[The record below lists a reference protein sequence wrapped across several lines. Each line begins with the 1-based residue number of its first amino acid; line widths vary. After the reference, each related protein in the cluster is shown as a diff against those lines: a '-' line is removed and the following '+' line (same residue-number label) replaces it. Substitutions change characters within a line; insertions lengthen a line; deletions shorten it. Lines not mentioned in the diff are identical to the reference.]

1 MADDNNTDFQKLVD
15 LMAEN
20 NRATSEIER
29 DGRNTRRH
37 LLEMKNM
44 QTVALDTSKSM
55 ATVFDNFFEAMD
67 ANALSN
73 AEKESERASIFEDMR
88 DTLAGGIDVN
98 TSSGNDVSS
107 KDGKGLMGKLGG
119 MMGGAAMAAGALLAG
134 VGIGAAG
141 LTYAMGKIEELDT
154 TKIKENVDDLLSMA
168 ESDRMTVAN
177 VAGVA
182 ATMTAL
188 GVGLAAF
195 SVGAGAS
202 AAIAKFTEGSN
213 WPQEIKDNVTTLLS
227 IGDIPGMGG
236 DAAAVTATLT
246 GLGVGLAAF
255 GIGKA
260 ADGVGTA
267 ISTFAS
273 GDNFAD
279 NIKKEV
285 ETLLSIDTAG
295 VFETAGLVATLTGLG
310 VGLAAFSVGK
320 GTAGVADAVTKFS
333 GENFAADVKR
343 EVETLLSIDTGAKGD
358 VSGFVKT
365 MTALSAGLVAFA
377 IGKGSAGAAD
387 ALTKFTS
394 GDNFAEDIK
403 KEVDTLLTIGDGAD
417 LERTLAATGSLTA
430 LGAGLTAFG
439 AGKGVNA
446 LADIGSSI
454 VGFFTGSKSPVEQAI
469 EVGEKADTIQA
480 GADAF
485 SAFADVFQ
493 RMSTMG
499 EMSFGDMDEAI
510 EDLDQYTR
518 TLETILQGGTLT
530 DGFNFETDGLA
541 NLTQDVDKAVAN
553 INRVRGALQLEQ
565 NDSAVVQGA
574 SNDQGS
580 KVVNL
585 SAENIELRFPENV
598 GTGQSNNV
606 AVADNRSTAS
616 SVTTNVNMTPND
628 RASST
633 VAGPYG

>member
-73 AEKESERASIFEDMR
+73 AEKERERASIFEDMR

-107 KDGKGLMGKLGG
+107 KDGKGLMSKLGG

-154 TKIKENVDDLLSMA
+154 DKIKENVDDLLSMA

-202 AAIAKFTEGSN
+202 AAIAKFTEGTD

-236 DAAAVTATLT
+236 DAAAVSATLT
-246 GLGVGLAAF
+246 GLGIGLAAF

-267 ISTFAS
+267 ISSFS
-273 GDNFAD
+273 EGNFAD

-285 ETLLSIDTAG
+285 ETLLSIDTG
-295 VFETAGLVATLTGLG
+295 EKGDVSGFVKTLTGLG

-333 GENFAADVKR
+333 GENFAEDIKR

-358 VSGFVKT
+358 VSGFVGT

-387 ALTKFTS
+387 ALTKFTA

-403 KEVDTLLTIGDGAD
+403 REVDTLLTIGDSANLD
-417 LERTLAATGSLTA
+417 RTLAATGSLTA

-446 LADIGSSI
+446 LADIGSSVI
-454 VGFFTGSKSPVEQAI
+454 GFFTGSKSPVEQAI
-469 EVGEKADTIQA
+469 EVGEKADTIHA

-485 SAFADVFQ
+485 SAFADVFE

-499 EMSFGDMDEAI
+499 DISIDMDDAI
-510 EDLDQYTR
+510 EDMVEYTK
-518 TLETILQGGTLT
+518 TLEKILQGGKLT
-530 DGFNFETDGLA
+530 IGKNFTTDGLA
-541 NLTQDVDKAVAN
+541 NLTGDVDKAVAN

-585 SAENIELRFPENV
+585 SAENIELRFPENSS
-598 GTGQSNNV
+598 TGQSNNV

-616 SVTTNVNMTPND
+616 SVTTNVNMSPQNRTS
-628 RASST
+628 AT
-633 VAGPYG
+633 IAGPYG

>member
-107 KDGKGLMGKLGG
+107 KDGKGLMSKLGG

-154 TKIKENVDDLLSMA
+154 DKIKENVDDLLSMA

-202 AAIAKFTEGSN
+202 AAIAKFTEGTD

-236 DAAAVTATLT
+236 DAAAVSATLT
-246 GLGVGLAAF
+246 GLGIGLAAF

-260 ADGVGTA
+260 ADGVGSA
-267 ISTFAS
+267 ISSFS
-273 GDNFAD
+273 EGNFAD

-285 ETLLSIDTAG
+285 ETLLSIETSSAKD
-295 VFETAGLVATLTGLG
+295 TAGLVATLGGLG
-310 VGLAAFSVGK
+310 LGLAAFAVGK
-320 GTAGVADAVTKFS
+320 AGSGVADGVTQFAQ
-333 GENFAADVKR
+333 GDNFAADIKK

-358 VSGFVKT
+358 VSGFVGT

-417 LERTLAATGSLTA
+417 LDRTLAATGSLTA

-499 EMSFGDMDEAI
+499 EMSFGNIDEAI

-585 SAENIELRFPENV
+585 SAENIELRFPENTS
-598 GTGQSNNV
+598 TGQSNNV

-616 SVTTNVNMTPND
+616 SVTTNVNMTPHD
-628 RASST
+628 RSSST

>member
-141 LTYAMGKIEELDT
+141 LTYAMGKIEEMDT
-154 TKIKENVDDLLSMA
+154 SKIKENVDDLLGMA
-168 ESDRMTVAN
+168 ESDRMTVEN

-195 SVGAGAS
+195 SVGSGAA
-202 AAIAKFTEGSN
+202 AAIQKFTEGSN
-213 WPQEIKDNVTTLLS
+213 WPQDIKDNVSTLLS
-227 IGDIPGMGG
+227 IADIPGMGG

-260 ADGVGTA
+260 TDGVGTA
-267 ISTFAS
+267 ISTFAA

-285 ETLLSIDTAG
+285 ETLLSIDTSG

-310 VGLAAFSVGK
+310 VGLAAFSLGK

-333 GENFAADVKR
+333 GENFAEDVKR

-358 VSGFVKT
+358 VGKFVTT
-365 MTALSAGLVAFA
+365 MGLLGAGLVAFST
-377 IGKGSAGAAD
+377 GKGAAGAAD
-387 ALTKFTS
+387 ALGQFTA

-403 KEVDTLLTIGDGAD
+403 REVNTLLTIGEDASM
-417 LERTLAATGSLTA
+417 EKTLAATGALTA

-454 VGFFTGSKSPVEQAI
+454 VGFFTGQKSPVEQAI

-499 EMSFGDMDEAI
+499 EMSFGNMDEAI

-541 NLTQDVDKAVAN
+541 NLTGDVDKAVSN
-553 INRVRGALQLEQ
+553 INRVRDVLQLQ
-565 NDSAVVQGA
+565 SGSGPQVQAEESQSG
-574 SNDQGS
+574 N
-580 KVVNL
+580 KIITI
-585 SAENIELRFPENV
+585 SAENIELRMPQAAAQGN
-598 GTGQSNNV
+598 TV
-606 AVADNRSTAS
+606 AVADNSKK
-616 SVTTNVNMTPND
+616 
-628 RASST
+628 ST
-633 VAGPYG
+633 VQNTIVNTQPKNRVGDTLQNAYG

>member
-1 MADDNNTDFQKLVD
+1 MADDTNFKQLVE

-20 NRATSEIER
+20 NRATGEIER

-37 LLEMKNM
+37 LLEMKKM
-44 QTVALDTSKSM
+44 QSSALEVSQSLS
-55 ATVFDNFFEAMD
+55 TVFDNFFEAMD
-67 ANALSN
+67 ASALSN
-73 AEKESERASIFEDMR
+73 AEKEAERASIFEEMR
-88 DTLAGGIDVN
+88 DQLRDGIKVENTGGG
-98 TSSGNDVSS
+98 GNDVSS
-107 KDGKGLMGKLGG
+107 KDGKSLMGKLGG
-119 MMGGAAMAAGALLAG
+119 LMGGAAMAAGGLLAG

-141 LTYAMGKIEELDT
+141 LTYAMGQLEEMDT
-154 TKIKENVDDLLSMA
+154 SKIKENVDDLLEMA
-168 ESDRMTVAN
+168 ESDRMTVEN

-195 SVGAGAS
+195 SVGSGAA
-202 AAIAKFTEGSN
+202 AAIQKFTEGSD
-213 WPQEIKDNVTTLLS
+213 WPQDIKDNVEKLLS
-227 IGDIPGMGG
+227 IADIPGMGG
-236 DAAAVTATLT
+236 DAAAVTTTLT

-273 GDNFAD
+273 GDNFAE

-343 EVETLLSIDTGAKGD
+343 EVETLLSIDTSKGD
-358 VSGFVKT
+358 LGDFVKT
-365 MTALSAGLVAFA
+365 MGLLGAGLVAFST
-377 IGKGSAGAAD
+377 GKGAAGAAD
-387 ALTKFTS
+387 ALTQFTA

-403 KEVDTLLTIGDGAD
+403 SEVNTLLTIGEDASM
-417 LERTLAATGSLTA
+417 ERTLAATGALTA

-446 LADIGSSI
+446 LAEIGSSI
-454 VGFFTGSKSPVEQAI
+454 VGFFTGQKSPVEQAI

-493 RMSTMG
+493 RMATMG

-510 EDLDQYTR
+510 EDLDQYAR

-530 DGFNFETDGLA
+530 DGRNFKTDGLA
-541 NLTQDVDKAVAN
+541 NLTEDVDKAVAN
-553 INRVRGALQLEQ
+553 IERVRGALQLQ
-565 NDSAVVQGA
+565 QGDSAVVQGA
-574 SNDQGS
+574 DNEQGD

-585 SAENIELRFPENV
+585 SAENIELRFPENA
-598 GTGQSNNV
+598 QPQANNV
-606 AVADNRSTAS
+606 VAADNRSTS
-616 SVTTNVNMTPND
+616 SNVTTNVNMSPQNRT
-628 RASST
+628 SST

>member
-107 KDGKGLMGKLGG
+107 KDGKGLMSKLGG

-154 TKIKENVDDLLSMA
+154 DKIKENVDDLLSMA

-195 SVGAGAS
+195 SVG
-202 AAIAKFTEGSN
+202 
-213 WPQEIKDNVTTLLS
+213 
-227 IGDIPGMGG
+227 
-236 DAAAVTATLT
+236 
-246 GLGVGLAAF
+246 
-255 GIGKA
+255 
-260 ADGVGTA
+260 
-267 ISTFAS
+267 
-273 GDNFAD
+273 
-279 NIKKEV
+279 
-285 ETLLSIDTAG
+285 
-295 VFETAGLVATLTGLG
+295 
-310 VGLAAFSVGK
+310 K

-333 GENFAADVKR
+333 GENFAEDIKR

-358 VSGFVKT
+358 VSGFVGT

-387 ALTKFTS
+387 ALTKFTA

-403 KEVDTLLTIGDGAD
+403 REVDTLLTIGDSANLD
-417 LERTLAATGSLTA
+417 RTLAATGSLTA

-446 LADIGSSI
+446 LADIGSSVI
-454 VGFFTGSKSPVEQAI
+454 GFFTGSKSPVEQAI
-469 EVGEKADTIQA
+469 EVGEKADTIHA

-485 SAFADVFQ
+485 SAFADVFE

-499 EMSFGDMDEAI
+499 DISIDMDDAI
-510 EDLDQYTR
+510 EDMVEYTK
-518 TLETILQGGTLT
+518 TLEKILQGGKLT
-530 DGFNFETDGLA
+530 IGKNFTTDGLA
-541 NLTQDVDKAVAN
+541 NLTGDVDKAVAN

-585 SAENIELRFPENV
+585 SAENIELRFPENSS
-598 GTGQSNNV
+598 TGQSNNV

-616 SVTTNVNMTPND
+616 SVTTNVNMSPQNRTS
-628 RASST
+628 AT
-633 VAGPYG
+633 IAGPYG

>member
-73 AEKESERASIFEDMR
+73 AEKESERASIFKDMR

-107 KDGKGLMGKLGG
+107 KDGKGLMTKLGG

-168 ESDRMTVAN
+168 ESDRMTVEN

-195 SVGAGAS
+195 SLGSGAA
-202 AAIAKFTEGSN
+202 AAIAKFTEGSD

-236 DAAAVTATLT
+236 DAAAVSATLT
-246 GLGVGLAAF
+246 GLGIGLAAF

-267 ISTFAS
+267 ISSFS
-273 GDNFAD
+273 EGNFAD

-310 VGLAAFSVGK
+310 VGLAAFSLGK

-333 GENFAADVKR
+333 GENFAEDIKR

-358 VSGFVKT
+358 VSGFVGT

-377 IGKGSAGAAD
+377 IGKGTTGAAD

-403 KEVDTLLTIGDGAD
+403 KEVDTLLTIGDGAN

-446 LADIGSSI
+446 LADLGSSI

-469 EVGEKADTIQA
+469 EVGEKADTIKA

-485 SAFADVFQ
+485 SAFADVFE

-499 EMSFGDMDEAI
+499 DISIDMDDAI
-510 EDLDQYTR
+510 EDMVEYTK
-518 TLETILQGGTLT
+518 TLEKILQGGKLT
-530 DGFNFETDGLA
+530 IGKNFTTDGLA
-541 NLTQDVDKAVAN
+541 NLTGDVDKAVAN

-585 SAENIELRFPENV
+585 SAENIELRFPENSN
-598 GTGQSNNV
+598 TGQSNNV

-616 SVTTNVNMTPND
+616 SVTTNVNMTPHD

>member
-1 MADDNNTDFQKLVD
+1 
-15 LMAEN
+15 
-20 NRATSEIER
+20 
-29 DGRNTRRH
+29 
-37 LLEMKNM
+37 
-44 QTVALDTSKSM
+44 
-55 ATVFDNFFEAMD
+55 
-67 ANALSN
+67 
-73 AEKESERASIFEDMR
+73 
-88 DTLAGGIDVN
+88 
-98 TSSGNDVSS
+98 
-107 KDGKGLMGKLGG
+107 
-119 MMGGAAMAAGALLAG
+119 
-134 VGIGAAG
+134 
-141 LTYAMGKIEELDT
+141 
-154 TKIKENVDDLLSMA
+154 
-168 ESDRMTVAN
+168 
-177 VAGVA
+177 
-182 ATMTAL
+182 
-188 GVGLAAF
+188 
-195 SVGAGAS
+195 
-202 AAIAKFTEGSN
+202 
-213 WPQEIKDNVTTLLS
+213 
-227 IGDIPGMGG
+227 
-236 DAAAVTATLT
+236 
-246 GLGVGLAAF
+246 
-255 GIGKA
+255 
-260 ADGVGTA
+260 
-267 ISTFAS
+267 
-273 GDNFAD
+273 
-279 NIKKEV
+279 
-285 ETLLSIDTAG
+285 
-295 VFETAGLVATLTGLG
+295 
-310 VGLAAFSVGK
+310 
-320 GTAGVADAVTKFS
+320 
-333 GENFAADVKR
+333 
-343 EVETLLSIDTGAKGD
+343 
-358 VSGFVKT
+358 